1 MSGLNNRKIICAV
14 TASASK
20 NEQKQLLSGIIS
32 KAHEMDYDVIIL
44 SNIYNTA
51 KYHAHIE
58 VENRIYNLIDSKK
71 IDGIIVN
78 SDSILNENLL
88 LNIKNK
94 LMSRTDI
101 PVISVGTSLPEF
113 TSIDNDTKADI
124 IEITQHLVE
133 VHGFKDIDMLTGMDF
148 YDDSHNRVNGYKEVL
163 ESHGIPFDESKVIYG
178 NFWMDSG
185 EELAMEYISG
195 KRRLPEAILCANDYM
210 AYGLCDKFQA
220 NNINVPGDV
229 TVIGY
234 EYVGER
240 YYHAP
245 VLTTYYRNRKALG
258 MKAVAELVS
267 MIEKI
272 ESEKISMSGNMIY
285 GNSCTC
291 CTDNE
296 LLFNE
301 LSDIRT
307 ENFYSQLNLV
317 SNFEQQLT
325 LCHSITDYIDI
336 LQQNAYLI
344 RNIKGL
350 YLCLYENWCNSDF
363 TNENKASM
371 NDEVMI
377 FYTIICPEEYSAEPR
392 FFNKYELYPDAIPH
406 TGKEFALYFC
416 PIFFSGKEL
425 GYFILQFDEPD
436 GYDMVFRNWLKTATT
451 ALEILR
457 MKNDIH
463 SLLEYNNLSSLHD
476 SLTGLYNK
484 SGMKKELQQLLKE
497 VQQNDQV
504 IVVLIRSELFSDD
517 GSIAKQG
524 VSVKMDMEIAEI
536 LKSAS
541 RDKNVF
547 CSKIEDKLY
556 ALTAVGNFSSLHA
569 EMIAEKIHIN
579 IVNNPHFIRNFSFD
593 SVIEYGMCFETDN
606 FSLEN
611 ALDSVN
617 HELIKIINTISDRRK
632 HTYYIDYLKLRQS
645 LYRNPEKDWDTQE
658 ICRNMHL
665 SYGHFRAK
673 YKEIFNLSFHQD
685 VIQSKIFYAKYL
697 LINTDLSLP
706 AVAEKC
712 GYDDYKY
719 FLRQFKNLTG
729 VTPNTYR
736 KGL

>member
-1 MSGLNNRKIICAV
+1 
-14 TASASK
+14 
-20 NEQKQLLSGIIS
+20 
-32 KAHEMDYDVIIL
+32 
-44 SNIYNTA
+44 
-51 KYHAHIE
+51 
-58 VENRIYNLIDSKK
+58 
-71 IDGIIVN
+71 
-78 SDSILNENLL
+78 NLL
-88 LNIKNK
+88 LDIKNK
-94 LMSRTDI
+94 LLARTDI

-113 TSIDNDTKADI
+113 ISIDNDTKADMM
-124 IEITQHLVE
+124 EITHHLVD
-133 VHGFKDIDMLTGMDF
+133 VHGFTDIDMLTGMDF
-148 YDDSHNRVNGYKEVL
+148 YTDSHNRVDGYKEVL
-163 ESHGIPFDESKVIYG
+163 LSHGIPFNEDKVIYG

-185 EELAMEYISG
+185 ESLAMEYISG
-195 KRRLPEAILCANDYM
+195 KRRLPEAIICANDYM
-210 AYGLCDKFQA
+210 AYGLCDKFNE

-234 EYVGER
+234 EFVGER

-245 VLTTYYRNRKALG
+245 VLTTYFRNRQALG
-258 MKAVAELVS
+258 KKAAAELVS
-267 MIEKI
+267 MIEGS
-272 ESEKISMSGNMIY
+272 ESEKISLDGYMVY
-285 GNSCTC
+285 GNSCSC
-291 CTDNE
+291 CTDNGT
-296 LLFNE
+296 LYKE
-301 LSDIRT
+301 LSRVRN
-307 ENFYSQLNLV
+307 ENFFSQLNLV

-325 LCHSITDYIDI
+325 LCHSITDYICI

-363 TNENKASM
+363 TNEKKTSM
-371 NDEVMI
+371 NNEVMV
-377 FYTIICPEEYSAEPR
+377 FYTVICPEEYSAEPC

-416 PIFFSGKEL
+416 PIFFSGKEF
-425 GYFILQFDEPD
+425 GYFILQYDEPD
-436 GYDMVFRNWLKTATT
+436 GYDMVFRNWIKTATT

-484 SGMKKELQQLLKE
+484 SGIKKELRQLLKE
-497 VQQNDQV
+497 TQQEEKV
-504 IVVLIRSELFSDD
+504 VVVLVRSELFSDD

-524 VSVKMDMEIAEI
+524 VSVKMDTEIADI
-536 LKSAS
+536 LKAFS

-547 CSKIEDKLY
+547 CAKLEDKLY
-556 ALTAVGNFSSLHA
+556 ALTAIGDFSSLNA

-579 IVNNPHFIRNFSFD
+579 IVNNPHFIRNFTFD
-593 SVIEYGMCFETDN
+593 SVIEYGMCFETKDFIFDN
-606 FSLEN
+606 AIET
-611 ALDSVN
+611 VN
-617 HELIKIINTISDRRK
+617 HELIKMINIISDRRRY
-632 HTYYIDYLKLRQS
+632 TYYMDYLQLRCR
-645 LYRNPEKDWDTQE
+645 LYQNPDTEWDSQE
-658 ICRNMHL
+658 ICRDMHL

-706 AVAEKC
+706 VVAEKC

-736 KGL
+736 KG